1 MKIIKKGN
9 KVQEC
14 GRCGCVMEF
23 EINDVKS
30 RIVNITTSEFFGTH
44 EQWSIEY
51 INCPQCGKEIEVGH
65 KCLK

>member
-23 EINDVKS
+23 DSNDVKS
-30 RIVNITTSEFFGTH
+30 KIVNITTSEFFGTH